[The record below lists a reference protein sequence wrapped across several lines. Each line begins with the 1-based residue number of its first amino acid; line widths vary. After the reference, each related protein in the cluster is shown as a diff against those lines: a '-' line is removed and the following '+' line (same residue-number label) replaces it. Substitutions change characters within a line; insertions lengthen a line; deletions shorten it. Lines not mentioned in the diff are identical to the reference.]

1 MSGTWTDAQ
10 DRALEGALAEYP
22 ATMDKNE
29 RWTAIA
35 AAVPGRSK
43 KECVARFK
51 EIRQALLKQKQ
62 QQQSAV
68 SDVNGNTGKSEG
80 GKDTAKNDR
89 DDEGGAAR
97 ASDDTNRKS
106 GADGVEAS
114 TTDEVQVAAATGGL
128 LIPGQAVNK
137 ANHRR
142 ASGGNGA
149 DTEERTTSSTAA
161 SVNFDAGA
169 VEFVPGKMPAR
180 VADTS
185 SAAKLQ
191 ADVPAEAKKKKKGSQ
206 GRRRGNKAA
215 DEQQSRDTEAVGDKH
230 QQKQQSKQNNRKQQ
244 NAKSEKKK
252 NGGKTVEL
260 QPTADP
266 QQEGAGGDGGEAK
279 KAKSR
284 NRKKQNKKKKNDR
297 RGRFAWRNEI
307 PSGAVDPIS
316 LDPLVELPYPPF
328 ALVATVPYD
337 VIDKWPVPEEEER
350 RMELMRGATKAGEE
364 GEEEKRRIAERELEV
379 IREQWGDAVAASAS
393 AFSGQNIAEDE
404 DDAKAADILD
414 SDTSKVPSGTG
425 RRYYHLFDGRVL
437 AYYLV
442 SQLQFID
449 PLNRRDLTR
458 AELLNLDTYLERHS
472 LGRAGVTEA
481 YDARGVTV
489 STAGV
494 AGQTAEGRA
503 EILQQEARTL
513 LGSLFSGDSH
523 ADGAASARRHLQS
536 RARAAPRFDNEFQ
549 RHYVESERRQQ
560 GARQGSRAAGRRPL
574 DEATDQS
581 QDAGV
586 YGADEGGILVIDDDE
601 NPGLRGGVSAA
612 SESARQYEETTGR
625 GAGEPSTG
633 TGTLY
638 SASHIA
644 DRYGHASR
652 VQTDN
657 FPSLPA
663 SSGDDAP
670 SSMASAQDPKMAPVA
685 SKPSKS
691 LLKMAKMVKKT
702 TPAEAARQKK
712 ATEEARRRAALA
724 NLSFQVP
731 GSQPVLVGNGDGTDA
746 AATAEGAAT
755 HEATEG
761 QLQRNR
767 AFASALGVQPAT
779 MRSNF
784 NSGWARPV
792 VANIELD
799 EFGNELNAAQYPDAL
814 IIEAKERMTELL
826 KLEKKWKAF
835 LADDTASSQ
844 PLRAMPRDLR
854 KFVHEYSDFWNLHT
868 ESFDPEPRRYIH
880 CTKMRDTSLPHPLLS
895 EATRKWRGPGT
906 GAPLLP
912 IRPKREA
919 ADQQQMGVGRGATTR
934 EFTVTEER
942 KPLKLEPRS
951 VPAGFVAA
959 SMSMPPGA
967 MFDVSES
974 AQKQEE
980 GDDWDNQPAERF
992 SSLLAERE
1000 RTKLTLA
1007 PRTKPLEL
1015 PAYQGKDTKS
1025 YDIAK
1030 ARERMERE
1038 TKVKLEKQ
1046 RKKEEKK
1053 KNILASAFASS
1064 SDENSDNNSAASS
1077 DWGDE
1082 QAAVFDGSDS
1092 EW

>member
-22 ATMDKNE
+22 STMDKNE
-29 RWTAIA
+29 RWMAIA

-51 EIRQALLKQKQ
+51 GIRQALLQ
-62 QQQSAV
+62 QRRQQSAV
-68 SDVNGNTGKSEG
+68 SDANGNTGKSEG
-80 GKDTAKNDR
+80 GNDTAKSDR
-89 DDEGGAAR
+89 GDEA
-97 ASDDTNRKS
+97 
-106 GADGVEAS
+106 AS
-114 TTDEVQVAAATGGL
+114 TTDEVQVAAAATSVNTGGL

-137 ANHRR
+137 VNHRR

-149 DTEERTTSSTAA
+149 DTEERTGT
-161 SVNFDAGA
+161 AGA
-169 VEFVPGKMPAR
+169 VNLDAAAGEFVPGKSPAR
-180 VADTS
+180 VADTP

-191 ADVPAEAKKKKKGSQ
+191 GDVPAEAKKKKRGS
-206 GRRRGNKAA
+206 RGPERGDKAA
-215 DEQQSRDTEAVGDKH
+215 DGQQSRDTGAVGDKH
-230 QQKQQSKQNNRKQQ
+230 QQKQQPKQQPKQNNRQQQ
-244 NAKSEKKK
+244 NAKGEKKK
-252 NGGKTVEL
+252 KGGKTVEL
-260 QPTADP
+260 PPTAEP
-266 QQEGAGGDGGEAK
+266 QQEG
-279 KAKSR
+279 AKSR

-328 ALVATVPYD
+328 SLVATKPYV

-350 RMELMRGATKAGEE
+350 RVELMRGATKAGEE

-393 AFSGQNIAEDE
+393 AFSGQNNAEDG
-404 DDAKAADILD
+404 DGAKAADVLD

-458 AELLNLDTYLERHS
+458 AELLNLDTYLDRHS

-494 AGQTAEGRA
+494 AGQSAEGRA

-523 ADGAASARRHLQS
+523 ADGAAAARRHLQS
-536 RARAAPRFDNEFQ
+536 RARDAPRFDNEFQ

-560 GARQGSRAAGRRPL
+560 GARGGSAGRRPHE
-574 DEATDQS
+574 EAPDQS

-586 YGADEGGILVIDDDE
+586 YGVEEGGILVIDDDV

-652 VQTDN
+652 VQADN

-670 SSMASAQDPKMAPVA
+670 SSLASAQEPKMAPVA

-731 GSQPVLVGNGDGTDA
+731 GSQPIGNDGDGTDA
-746 AATAEGAAT
+746 AVSSAQAAAAGGAAT
-755 HEATEG
+755 HETTEG
-761 QLQRNR
+761 QLLRNR

-779 MRSNF
+779 MRNNF
-784 NSGWARPV
+784 NSGWARPT

-844 PLRAMPRDLR
+844 PLRAMSRDLR

-895 EATRKWRGPGT
+895 EAARKWKGPGT

-912 IRPKREA
+912 IRPRLEA
-919 ADQQQMGVGRGATTR
+919 ADQQQTGIGRGATTR

-951 VPAGFVAA
+951 IPAGFVAA

-974 AQKQEE
+974 TQRQEE
-980 GDDWDNQPAERF
+980 GDGWDNQPAERF

-1015 PAYQGKDTKS
+1015 PAYQAKDTKS

-1038 TKVKLEKQ
+1038 TKEKLEKQ

-1053 KNILASAFASS
+1053 NNILASAFASS
-1064 SDENSDNNSAASS
+1064 SDEDSDNNSAASS

-1082 QAAVFDGSDS
+1082 QDAVFEGSDS